1 MEILATADGWSFHK
15 RGAAGFIIPQIS
27 ARSRKMACFF
37 LSNFQ
42 SSCTSL
48 VLFSNPGPIWGTL
61 LLG

>member
-42 SSCTSL
+42 SSCTS
-48 VLFSNPGPIWGTL
+48 VLFL
-61 LLG
+61 L